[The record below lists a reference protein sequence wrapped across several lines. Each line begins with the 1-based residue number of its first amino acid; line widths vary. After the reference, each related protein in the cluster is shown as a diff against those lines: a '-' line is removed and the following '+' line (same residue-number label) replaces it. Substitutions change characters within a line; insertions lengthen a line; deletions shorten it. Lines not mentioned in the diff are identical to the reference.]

1 MSMHAAWMTHRSM
14 TADPSVK
21 EQKLKPGTVKRIFR
35 FALPYRSNIIIFLA
49 TVIVDAALVVATPL
63 LLKQLIDDGVIPKD
77 GAVITRLAVLV
88 GLLAIADAGF
98 NMLGRYFSS
107 RIGEGLIYDLRS
119 LVFAHVQKQSIAF
132 FTRTQTGALISRINS
147 DVMGAQQAF
156 TATLSGVV
164 SNVVSLVLVGVTML
178 ILSWQITIFS
188 LLLLPVFLIPTKWV
202 GRRLQSLT
210 RESFNVNAEMSST
223 MTERFNVSGAMLVAL
238 YGEPARERE
247 YFRSR
252 ARRVADIGIKMAMLN
267 RLFFI
272 ALTSVAAIATAF
284 AYGIGGHL
292 AINGG
297 VTVGTLL
304 AITALLARLYGP
316 LTALSN
322 VRIDVMTSLVSFER
336 VFEVLDLEPMVK
348 NRDDAR
354 LLVTKEPRIEF
365 ENVNFSYPRAE
376 EISLASLESA
386 AKAETV
392 QSGQVLRN
400 LSFVA
405 QPGTMTALVG
415 PSGAGKTT
423 ISALLPRLYDVTDGA
438 IKIDGNDIR
447 ELTLESL
454 RDSIGVVMQDAH
466 LFHES
471 IAENLRY
478 AKQDAT
484 PTEMQ
489 AACEAAQ
496 IWKLIESLPNG
507 LDTMVGE
514 RGHRLSGGEKQRLA
528 IARLLLK
535 SPAVVI
541 LDEAT
546 AHLDSENEQLVH
558 AALQTALKGRTS
570 IVIAH
575 RLSTVREA
583 DQILVLEKGSIVER
597 GTHDELVAR
606 GGLYAD
612 LYNRQDLT
620 GAANQDSPID
630 N

>member
-1 MSMHAAWMTHRSM
+1 MSMHGAWLNYRSM
-14 TADPSVK
+14 TADPSLK
-21 EQKLKPGTVKRIFR
+21 EQKLKPGTIGRIFS
-35 FALPYRSNIIIFLA
+35 FAKPYQVSIYIYLA
-49 TVIVDAALVVATPL
+49 TVVVDAALIVATPL
-63 LLKQLIDDGVIPKD
+63 LLKRLIDDGVIPQN
-77 GAVITRLAVLV
+77 GAVVTQLAFLV
-88 GLLAIADAGF
+88 GLIAIADAAF

-147 DVMGAQQAF
+147 DVIGAQQAF
-156 TATLSGVV
+156 TSTLSGLV
-164 SNVVSLVLVGVTML
+164 SNVVSLLLVGITML
-178 ILSWQITIFS
+178 FLSWQITLFS
-188 LLLLPVFLIPTKWV
+188 LLILPLFLYPTKWV
-202 GRRLQSLT
+202 GRRLQALT
-210 RESFNVNAEMSST
+210 RESFTLNSQMSST

-238 YGEPARERE
+238 SGQQERE
-247 YFRSR
+247 HKGFGVR

-292 AINGG
+292 AISGG
-297 VTVGTLL
+297 LTVGTLL

-316 LTALSN
+316 LTAISN

-348 NRDDAR
+348 N
-354 LLVTKEPRIEF
+354 KEGAKTLSTTTGKIEF
-365 ENVNFSYPRAE
+365 KNVDFSYPNPN
-376 EISLASLESA
+376 EISLASLESV
-386 AKAETV
+386 AKVESV
-392 QSGQVLRN
+392 PSGQVLHN
-400 LSFVA
+400 LSFVVE
-405 QPGTMTALVG
+405 PGTTTALVG

-423 ISALLPRLYDVTDGA
+423 ISALIPRLYDVTRGS
-438 IKIDGNDIR
+438 ISIDEIDIR
-447 ELTLESL
+447 EITLESL
-454 RDSIGVVMQDAH
+454 RQKIGVVMQDAH
-466 LFHES
+466 LFHET
-471 IAENLRY
+471 IVENLRY
-478 AKQDAT
+478 AKEDAT
-484 PTEMQ
+484 AAEMEN
-489 AACEAAQ
+489 ACKAAQ
-496 IWKLIESLPNG
+496 IWDLVNSLPNG

-535 SPAVVI
+535 SPSIVI

-558 AALQTALKGRTS
+558 EALSNALKGRTN

-583 DQILVLEKGSIVER
+583 DQILVLEKGLIVER
-597 GTHDELVAR
+597 GDHESLIAQ
-606 GGLYAD
+606 GGLYSE

-620 GAANQDSPID
+620 GTAN
-630 N
+630 

>member
-21 EQKLKPGTVKRIFR
+21 EQKLKPGTVKRIFS
-35 FALPYRSNIIIFLA
+35 FARPYRTNIIIYLA
-49 TVIVDAALVVATPL
+49 TVVVDAGLVVATPL
-63 LLKQLIDDGVIPKD
+63 LLKRLIDDGVIPKD
-77 GAVITRLAVLV
+77 ATVVTNLAILV
-88 GLLAIADAGF
+88 GLIAIADAAF

-119 LVFAHVQKQSIAF
+119 LVFSHVQKQSIAF

-147 DVMGAQQAF
+147 DVIGAQQAF

-164 SNVVSLVLVGVTML
+164 SNVVSLFLVTITML

-210 RESFNVNAEMSST
+210 RESFGVNAEMSST

-238 YGEPARERE
+238 YGEPDRERE

-292 AINGG
+292 AIQGG

-348 NRDDAR
+348 NRENAIT
-354 LLVTKEPRIEF
+354 LKTSQPRIEF
-365 ENVNFSYPRAE
+365 KKVGFSYPRAE

-392 QSGQVLRN
+392 QSGQVLSD

-405 QPGTMTALVG
+405 TPGTMTALVG

-423 ISALLPRLYDVTDGA
+423 ISALLPRLYDVTEGS
-438 IKIDGNDIR
+438 IEIDGHDIR
-447 ELTLESL
+447 DLTLESL
-454 RDSIGVVMQDAH
+454 RESIGIVMQDAH
-466 LFHES
+466 LFHET

-484 PTEMQ
+484 EEEMIQ
-489 AACEAAQ
+489 ACKSAQ
-496 IWKLIESLPNG
+496 IWNLIDSLPNG
-507 LDTMVGE
+507 FETMVGE

-535 SPAVVI
+535 SPSVVI

-575 RLSTVREA
+575 RLSTVRDA
-583 DQILVLEKGSIVER
+583 DQILVLERGSIVER
-597 GTHDELVAR
+597 GTHDELVAK
-606 GGLYAD
+606 GGLYSD

-620 GAANQDSPID
+620 GAAN
-630 N
+630 

>member
-1 MSMHAAWMTHRSM
+1 MHAAWMTHRSM

-21 EQKLKPGTVKRIFR
+21 EQKLKPGTVRRIFK
-35 FALPYRSNIIIFLA
+35 FALPYRTNIIVFLA
-49 TVIVDAALVVATPL
+49 TVVVDAGLVVATPL

-77 GAVITRLAVLV
+77 GAVVTKLAIFV

-147 DVMGAQQAF
+147 DVIGAQQAF

-202 GRRLQSLT
+202 GRRLQALT

-238 YGEPARERE
+238 YGEPDRERE

-252 ARRVADIGIKMAMLN
+252 ARLVADIGIKMAMLN

-272 ALTSVAAIATAF
+272 ALTSVAAVATAF

-348 NRDDAR
+348 NRDGAKI
-354 LLVTKEPRIEF
+354 LVTKEPRIEF
-365 ENVNFSYPRAE
+365 DNVDFSYPRAE

-392 QSGQVLRN
+392 QSGQVLKN

-405 QPGTMTALVG
+405 EPGTMTALVG

-423 ISALLPRLYDVTDGA
+423 ISALLPRLYDVTGGA

-447 ELTLESL
+447 DLTVESL
-454 RDSIGVVMQDAH
+454 RESIGVVMQDAH

-484 PTEMQ
+484 PAEMQ
-489 AACEAAQ
+489 AACESAQ

-558 AALQTALKGRTS
+558 TALQTALKGRTS

-575 RLSTVREA
+575 RLSTVRDA

-597 GTHDELVAR
+597 GKHDELVAK

-620 GAANQDSPID
+620 GATNQDSPVD

>member
-1 MSMHAAWMTHRSM
+1 M

-21 EQKLKPGTVKRIFR
+21 EQKLKAGTVKRIFT
-35 FALPYRSNIIIFLA
+35 FAKPYRTSIIIFLI
-49 TVIVDAALVVATPL
+49 TVVIDAALVVATPL
-63 LLKQLIDDGVIPKD
+63 LLLRLIDDGVIPKNS
-77 GAVITRLAVLV
+77 ALVTQLALFV
-88 GLLAIADAGF
+88 GLIAIADAGMS
-98 NMLGRYFSS
+98 MLGRYFSS

-119 LVFAHVQKQSIAF
+119 LVFAHVQRQSIAF

-156 TATLSGVV
+156 TATLSGVL
-164 SNVVSLVLVGVTML
+164 SNVVSLVLVGVTMM

-188 LLLLPVFLIPTKWV
+188 LLLLPLFLFPTKWV
-202 GRRLQSLT
+202 GRKLQSLT

-238 YGEPARERE
+238 YGVPTREQE
-247 YFRSR
+247 FFRSR
-252 ARRVADIGIKMAMLN
+252 ARRVADIGIKSAMLN

-348 NRDDAR
+348 NREGA
-354 LLVTKEPRIEF
+354 VTYHAKNSRIEF
-365 ENVNFSYPRAE
+365 KSVGFAYPRAN

-386 AKAETV
+386 AKPETV
-392 QSGQVLRN
+392 DSGEVLKN

-405 QPGTMTALVG
+405 EPGTLTALVG

-423 ISALLPRLYDVTDGA
+423 ISALIPRLYDVTSGA
-438 IKIDGNDIR
+438 ITIDSHDIR
-447 ELTLESL
+447 DITIESL
-454 RDSIGVVMQDAH
+454 RESIGVVMQDAH
-466 LFHES
+466 LFHET

-478 AKQDAT
+478 AKVDAT
-484 PTEMQ
+484 AAEMQ
-489 AACEAAQ
+489 SACEAAQ
-496 IWKLIESLPNG
+496 IWRLIESLPNG
-507 LDTMVGE
+507 LETMVGE

-546 AHLDSENEQLVH
+546 AHLDSENESLVH
-558 AALQTALKGRTS
+558 AALENALKGRTS

-575 RLSTVREA
+575 RLSTVRDA
-583 DQILVLEKGSIVER
+583 DQILVLENGSIVER
-597 GTHDELVAR
+597 GKHEELVAL

-620 GAANQDSPID
+620 GASN
-630 N
+630 

>member
-21 EQKLKPGTVKRIFR
+21 QQKLKPGTVKRIFS
-35 FALPYRSNIIIFLA
+35 FAKPYRFSIWIFLF
-49 TVIVDAALVVATPL
+49 TVVIDAALIVATPL
-63 LLKQLIDDGVIPKD
+63 LLRQLIDKGVIPKD
-77 GAVITRLAVLV
+77 GALVTRLAIFV
-88 GLLAIADAGF
+88 GLLAIADAAMS
-98 NMLGRYFSS
+98 MLGRYYSS

-156 TATLSGVV
+156 TATLSGLV
-164 SNVVSLVLVGVTML
+164 SNVVSLVLVGVTMM

-188 LLLLPVFLIPTKWV
+188 LLLLPLFLIPTKWV
-202 GRRLQSLT
+202 GRKLQELT
-210 RESFNVNAEMSST
+210 RDSFNTNAEMSST

-238 YGEPARERE
+238 YGQPAREQE

-252 ARRVADIGIKMAMLN
+252 ARKVADIGIKMAMLN

-292 AINGG
+292 AISGG

-322 VRIDVMTSLVSFER
+322 IRIDVMTSLVSFER

-348 NRDDAR
+348 NRDNAI
-354 LLVTKEPRIEF
+354 LLESTHPNIEF
-365 ENVNFSYPRAE
+365 KNVSFSYPKAQ

-386 AKAETV
+386 AKPETV
-392 QSGQVLRN
+392 QSGEVLRN
-400 LSFVA
+400 LSFTA
-405 QPGTMTALVG
+405 APGTLTALVG

-423 ISALLPRLYDVTDGA
+423 ISALLPRLYDVTSGS
-438 IKIDGNDIR
+438 IEIDGQDIR
-447 ELTLESL
+447 NLTLESL
-454 RDSIGVVMQDAH
+454 RGAIGVVMQDAH
-466 LFHES
+466 LFHET

-478 AKQDAT
+478 AKTDAT
-484 PTEMQ
+484 EDEMRT
-489 AACEAAQ
+489 ACESAQ
-496 IWKLIESLPNG
+496 IWKLIQSLPNG

-535 SPAVVI
+535 SPSVVI

-546 AHLDSENEQLVH
+546 AHLDSENEALVQ
-558 AALQTALKGRTS
+558 AALQSALKGRTS

-575 RLSTVREA
+575 RLSTVRDA
-583 DQILVLEKGSIVER
+583 DQILVLEKGQIVER
-597 GTHDELVAR
+597 GKHDELVAL

-620 GAANQDSPID
+620 GAAN
-630 N
+630 

>member
-1 MSMHAAWMTHRSM
+1 MSMQAAWMTHRSM
-14 TADPSVK
+14 TQDPSVK
-21 EQKLKPGTVKRIFR
+21 EQKLKPGTVKRIFS
-35 FALPYRSNIIIFLA
+35 FARPYRTSIIIFLA
-49 TVIVDAALVVATPL
+49 TVVVDAALIVATPL
-63 LLKQLIDDGVIPKD
+63 LLKRLIDEGVIPKD
-77 GAVITRLAVLV
+77 PSVVTNLALMV
-88 GLLAIADAGF
+88 GLIAIADAAF

-119 LVFAHVQKQSIAF
+119 LVFSHVQKQSIAF

-147 DVMGAQQAF
+147 DVIGAQQAF

-164 SNVVSLVLVGVTML
+164 SNIVSLVLVGITML

-188 LLLLPVFLIPTKWV
+188 LLLLPIFLIPTKWV

-210 RESFNVNAEMSST
+210 RESFSVNAQMSST

-238 YGEPARERE
+238 YGEPERERE

-292 AINGG
+292 AIEGG

-348 NRDDAR
+348 S
-354 LLVTKEPRIEF
+354 KENAVVLKTTEPKIEF
-365 ENVNFSYPRAE
+365 KNVGFSYPGAE
-376 EISLASLESA
+376 EISLASLESV

-392 QSGQVLRN
+392 QSGQVLES
-400 LSFVA
+400 LSFTA
-405 QPGTMTALVG
+405 APGTMTALVG

-423 ISALLPRLYDVTDGA
+423 ISALLPRLYDVTEGS
-438 IKIDGNDIR
+438 IEIDGHDLR
-447 ELTLESL
+447 DLTLESL

-466 LFHES
+466 LFHET

-484 PTEMQ
+484 EEEMIE
-489 AACEAAQ
+489 ACKSAQ
-496 IWKLIESLPNG
+496 IWNLISVLPNG
-507 LDTMVGE
+507 FDTMVGE

-558 AALQTALKGRTS
+558 AALQVALKGRTS

-575 RLSTVREA
+575 RLSTVRDA
-583 DQILVLEKGSIVER
+583 DQILVLEKGAIVER
-597 GTHDELVAR
+597 GRHSELVAK
-606 GGLYAD
+606 GGLYSE

-620 GAANQDSPID
+620 GSAN
-630 N
+630 

>member
-1 MSMHAAWMTHRSM
+1 M
-14 TADPSVK
+14 TADQSVK
-21 EQKLKPGTVKRIFR
+21 EVKLKPGTVKRILS
-35 FALPYRSNIIIFLA
+35 FAKPYRKAIIIFLA
-49 TVIVDAALVVATPL
+49 TVVVDAGLIVTTPL
-63 LLKQLIDDGVIPKD
+63 LLLRLIDDGVIPKNGD
-77 GAVITRLAVLV
+77 LITKLAVIV
-88 GLLAIADAGF
+88 GLLAIADAGVSL
-98 NMLGRYFSS
+98 LGRYFSS

-119 LVFAHVQKQSIAF
+119 LVFAHVQRQSIAF

-164 SNVVSLVLVGVTML
+164 SNVVSLVLVGVTMM

-188 LLLLPVFLIPTKWV
+188 LVLLPVFLIPTKWV
-202 GRRLQSLT
+202 GRKLQALT

-238 YGEPARERE
+238 YGQPKREE
-247 YFRSR
+247 EFFRSR
-252 ARRVADIGIKMAMLN
+252 ARRVADIGIKSAMLN

-322 VRIDVMTSLVSFER
+322 IRIDVMTSLVSFER
-336 VFEVLDLEPMVK
+336 VFELLDLHPMVENKEGALDYHAK
-348 NRDDAR
+348 N
-354 LLVTKEPRIEF
+354 PRIEF
-365 ENVNFSYPRAE
+365 ANVGFAYPKAN

-386 AKAETV
+386 AKPETV
-392 QSGQVLRN
+392 ESGEVLKS
-400 LSFVA
+400 LSFIA
-405 QPGTMTALVG
+405 EPGTLTALVG

-423 ISALLPRLYDVTDGA
+423 ISALIPRLYDVTSGS
-438 IKIDGNDIR
+438 ITIDGHDIR
-447 ELTLESL
+447 DLTLESL
-454 RDSIGVVMQDAH
+454 RNSVGVVMQDAH
-466 LFHES
+466 LFHET

-478 AKQDAT
+478 AKSDAT
-484 PTEMQ
+484 EEEMR

-496 IWKLIESLPNG
+496 IWKLIQALPNG

-546 AHLDSENEQLVH
+546 AHLDSENEALVH
-558 AALQTALKGRTS
+558 AALESALKGRTS

-575 RLSTVREA
+575 RLSTVRDA
-583 DQILVLEKGSIVER
+583 DQILVLENGSIVER
-597 GTHDELVAR
+597 GKHDELVAL

-620 GAANQDSPID
+620 GSSN
-630 N
+630 